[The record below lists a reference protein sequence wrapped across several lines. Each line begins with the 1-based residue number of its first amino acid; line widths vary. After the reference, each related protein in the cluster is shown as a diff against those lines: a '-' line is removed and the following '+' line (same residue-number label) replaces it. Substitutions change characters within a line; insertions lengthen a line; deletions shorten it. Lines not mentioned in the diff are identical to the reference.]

1 MNHLSRRI
9 GRVVA
14 GSVVLAMACGVALS
28 GLALAGTGAGNDA
41 TYQRIYSQVVPAAGT
56 ETGYGIPLALESLP
70 QFIAWRDT
78 VALTAPETQ
87 AFHDALVEVPAPC
100 CDDET
105 AFQCCCEKSGQRCNI
120 VTSAKGLAAYLIHT
134 KKYSIEETKAAVVQ
148 WLTFARPDYYMAK
161 ALAAEGLDPAVWN
174 LTAKGSCYRGL
185 CETPISQGGCG
196 GMGKLIEPA
205 IEGSKS

>member
-1 MNHLSRRI
+1 MNHVSRRI
-9 GRVVA
+9 GWLVK
-14 GSVVLAMACGVALS
+14 GCIVLAAACGVALS
-28 GLALAGTGAGNDA
+28 AWALAGTGAANDA
-41 TYQRIYSQVVPAAGT
+41 TYQRIYARAIPAAGT
-56 ETGYGIPLALESLP
+56 ETAYGIPLSLANLP

-78 VALTAPETQ
+78 IVLNTAQ
-87 AFHDALVEVPAPC
+87 AQTFHDALVGIPAPC

-120 VTSAKGLAAYLIHT
+120 VTSAKGLAAYLIQT
-134 KKYSIEETKAAVVQ
+134 KNYSSEEPQAAVVQ

-161 ALAAEGLDPAVWN
+161 ALGAEGIDPSVYN
-174 LTAKGSCYRGL
+174 LTAQGSCYRGL

-205 IEGSKS
+205 IEGSKI